1 MKLSYAI
8 TVCNESKELY
18 SLISFLKTV
27 KDLDDEINV
36 LVDSKHVSSQVLK
49 VIEFFKS
56 DIVINERDFCGSFS
70 DHRNYQ
76 ISKCNGDYI
85 FIIDADEMPQESL
98 IKNIKQAIID
108 IDDVEIIHVPRINIC
123 PGYTQEWIQKCNFT
137 VNEVGWINWPDYSV
151 RVFKNIPSIRYNN
164 NLHEKISSS
173 GKSAAIPANPL
184 LALWHIKSVE
194 KQDNRWDPDTKE
206 YVSPGKENLYDSLM

>member
-49 VIEFFKS
+49 VVEFFKS

-85 FIIDADEMPQESL
+85 FIIDADEMPQEAL
-98 IKNIKQAIID
+98 IKNIKQVIGEA
-108 IDDVEIIHVPRINIC
+108 EIIHIPRINIC
-123 PGYTQEWIQKCNFT
+123 PGSTQEWIQKCNFT
-137 VNEVGWINWPDYSV
+137 VNEAGWINWPDYAS
-151 RVFKNIPSIRYNN
+151 RIFKNIPSIRWNN
-164 NLHEKISSS
+164 SLHEKLE
-173 GKSAAIPANPL
+173 KSDKTAAIPANPL
-184 LALWHIKSVE
+184 LSLWHIKSVE
-194 KQDNRWDPDTKE
+194 KQDNRWDLDTKE
-206 YVSPGKENLYDSLM
+206 YILPGKENLYDTLM